1 MICEQRFRHCC
12 SRKPTCWKTGRLL
25 RHTMLASRVNCDA
38 RLIVARSWKL
48 TCGSSTL
55 LQWRGKKGD
64 ERGDLLPP
72 LSPSCPPMVHCQHVE
87 VVSLLGAQA
96 VSINEANEPETAPDN
111 TIAVMGAKEEQGKI
125 GTTQSFFL

>member
-1 MICEQRFRHCC
+1 
-12 SRKPTCWKTGRLL
+12 
-25 RHTMLASRVNCDA
+25 MLASRVNCDA